1 MLKHAKFSYDKET
14 DKVYFFLRKG
24 PAVDS
29 IQVNENIRV
38 EFDEEGNIIGIEIS
52 NILNVLTECL
62 SEIVEDAIR
71 EAIKRK

>member
-14 DKVYFFLRKG
+14 DKVYFSLGEG

-38 EFDEEGNIIGIEIS
+38 EFDEEGNIIGMLLLMVMSPIIPS
-52 NILNVLTECL
+52 LECHIFGL
-62 SEIVEDAIR
+62 FL
-71 EAIKRK
+71 